1 MASPSRTAEREEER
15 RHNLRTLTAASI
27 GSAAAALLTSQ
38 LWIAGTWIAA
48 AVTPVMVALVSELMN
63 RPAERIARTLT
74 SDRAA
79 LRRVDREAL
88 PEAGGAAPP
97 ARPDADPLPT
107 RAAPEPTPSAPVRV
121 YRSGEAE
128 PRAPRGPIS
137 RRRKIAYGTVFG
149 TAALAFLIAVTL
161 ITVPE
166 LLAGGSVGKND
177 STSTFFGGGK
187 KSDRNGDEQ
196 APQDTTQDEQQ
207 QPEEEQQ
214 QTTPEEE
221 QQQTTSTEEQPPEE
235 APAPDETAPPG
246 EPLPQDVPPT
256 EQP

>member
-15 RHNLRTLTAASI
+15 RHNMRTLAAASV
-27 GSAAAALLTSQ
+27 GSAAAALLTSR

-63 RPAERIARTLT
+63 RPAQRIKQFTTERSASRGTQT
-74 SDRAA
+74 
-79 LRRVDREAL
+79 
-88 PEAGGAAPP
+88 APL
-97 ARPDADPLPT
+97 AEADPLPR
-107 RAAPEPTPSAPVRV
+107 RAAPEPVPTGPVRV
-121 YRSGEAE
+121 YRAGEAE
-128 PRAPRGPIS
+128 PRAPRGPVS

-177 STSTFFGGGK
+177 TRSTFFGGSK
-187 KSDRNGDEQ
+187 KDGNSDKQ
-196 APQDTTQDEQQ
+196 APQDTSEDEQA

-214 QTTPEEE
+214 QTTPPEEEE
-221 QQQTTSTEEQPPEE
+221 QPTTTTEEPPADEAPPPE
-235 APAPDETAPPG
+235 ETAPPG
-246 EPLPQDVPPT
+246 EPLPQDLPPT